1 LYCPGGECGRHA
13 ARPWFL
19 FKGAAITKE
28 EISDY
33 DPATFDEIKSPSQRL
48 RAVMFVVWKEVKGG
62 QGDFESFYRA
72 QVERI
77 IEQYKEKLPTY
88 SGGGAL

>member
-1 LYCPGGECGRHA
+1 
-13 ARPWFL
+13 
-19 FKGAAITKE
+19 
-28 EISDY
+28 
-33 DPATFDEIKSPSQRL
+33 
-48 RAVMFVVWKEVKGG
+48 MFVVWKEVKGG

-77 IEQYKEKLPTY
+77 IKQYKEKLPTY